1 MPVNKM
7 VWTIAAVSLLGV
19 VTFIG
24 LGIYLA
30 RRLTHQTELDHC
42 RDECAICR
50 RSGQSVGRRRRS

>member
-1 MPVNKM
+1 LLNAAAKTTDDEVEALSNARDKM

-30 RRLTHQTELDHC
+30 NRLTHQLGWIMP
-42 RDECAICR
+42 R
-50 RSGQSVGRRRRS
+50 